1 MNELFALRG
10 ELSRRKKLYLNIAGL
25 LLILMVWQALFMF
38 QIFPAALFPAPMRVV
53 GTLPDLFKQDN
64 LVGSVAYSLKLNL
77 LGYLIAIVV
86 SIPIGY
92 ALGLFPIFREMFSKV
107 IDAGRFLPLTAVT
120 GLFIAWFGIED
131 TMKVN
136 FLAFGILLYLIPVII
151 NRINEVDQVYL
162 DTAQTLGFTTYQKI
176 RHIFVPAVF
185 SKVFDDIRVIVA
197 ISWTYIIIAEVL
209 NKTNGIG
216 ALIAT
221 VARQSRIDK
230 VFMLLFIII
239 MIGLAQ
245 DKLFKLL
252 DQLLFPHK
260 YNSEA

>member
-10 ELSRRKKLYLNIAGL
+10 EVSSKTKIILTSAGL
-25 LLILMVWQALFMF
+25 VFLVSMWQALCSFE
-38 QIFPAALFPAPMRVV
+38 IFPAALLPAPMKVLSSLPELV
-53 GTLPDLFKQDN
+53 GDN
-64 LVGSVAYSLKLNL
+64 LAGACIYSIKLNL
-77 LGYLIAIVV
+77 LGYVLAIIIALPV
-86 SIPIGY
+86 GF
-92 ALGLFPIFREMFSKV
+92 ALGLFPLFREMFSKV

-136 FLAFGILLYLIPVII
+136 FLAFGILLYLIPVVI
-151 NRINEVDQVYL
+151 NRINDVDQVYL
-162 DTAQTLGFTTYQKI
+162 DTATTLGFSTWKKI
-176 RHIFVPAVF
+176 HKIFFPAVF

-230 VFMLLFIII
+230 VFMLLFVIIL
-239 MIGLAQ
+239 IGLVQ
-245 DKLFKLL
+245 DRLFKLL
-252 DQLLFPHK
+252 DYFLFPHK
-260 YNSEA
+260 YRSEE